1 MEHNN
6 NELNDFGLNDKPE
19 LNITPLVDIMLVL
32 LAILMVTTPTIVY
45 KEDITLARGSKTQ
58 KVINE
63 PQIEVRI
70 DKKRNI
76 YIKDATYNFK
86 NFTDNFN
93 LLGQSY
99 DKATEVRIRADK
111 DINYGDVI
119 FVLKSI
125 KEAGFLKVSLI
136 TNG

>member
-1 MEHNN
+1 MEDINN
-6 NELNDFGLNDKPE
+6 LYIDDKPE

-58 KVINE
+58 KVVDDPI
-63 PQIEVRI
+63 IEIRI
-70 DKKRNI
+70 DKHKKI
-76 YIKDATYNFK
+76 YIKDSTYNYN
-86 NFTDNFN
+86 NFVDSFN
-93 LLGQSY
+93 LLSSSY
-99 DKATEVRIRADK
+99 NKNTEVRIRADK
-111 DINYGDVI
+111 SIIYGDVMFI
-119 FVLKSI
+119 LKSI

>member
-1 MEHNN
+1 MENYD
-6 NELNDFGLNDKPE
+6 DFGLSDKPE

-45 KEDITLARGSKTQ
+45 KEDINLARGSKTQ
-58 KVINE
+58 KVIDE
-63 PQIEVRI
+63 PIIEVRI
-70 DKKRNI
+70 DREKNI
-76 YIKDATYNFK
+76 YIKDSTYNFDT
-86 NFTDNFN
+86 FTDNFN
-93 LLGQSY
+93 LLGQGY

>member
-1 MEHNN
+1 M
-6 NELNDFGLNDKPE
+6 DDKPE

-58 KVINE
+58 KVVDDPI
-63 PQIEVRI
+63 IEIRI
-70 DKKRNI
+70 DKQKNI
-76 YIKDATYNFK
+76 YIKDSTYNY
-86 NFTDNFN
+86 DNFVDSFN
-93 LLGQSY
+93 LFSSSY
-99 DKATEVRIRADK
+99 NKNTEVRIRADK
-111 DINYGDVI
+111 SIIYGDVMFI
-119 FVLKSI
+119 LKSI